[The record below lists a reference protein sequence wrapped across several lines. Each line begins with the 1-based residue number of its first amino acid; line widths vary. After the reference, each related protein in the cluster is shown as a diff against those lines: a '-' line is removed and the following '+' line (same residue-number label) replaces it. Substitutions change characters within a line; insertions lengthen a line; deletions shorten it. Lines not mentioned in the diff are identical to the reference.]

1 MSILLV
7 IILLVVLGMAAF
19 MYIKNNREPSYIGVH
34 NGQLAPLPASPN
46 AVSSQTTDAERRVE
60 TLPTLG
66 SLEQTKAAIEQ
77 TLKQIGDNEIL
88 SSKGEYMHILF
99 STPTM
104 HYHDDVE
111 LLIQQDTGLIQYRS
125 QSRTGYSD
133 MGANRARYDRFKAL
147 YTAIAQPA
155 TD

>member
-7 IILLVVLGMAAF
+7 IILLIILGMAAF
-19 MYIKNNREPSYIGVH
+19 MFIKNNRVPSYVGVQ
-34 NGQLAPLPASPN
+34 NGQFAPLPASPN
-46 AVSSQTTDAERRVE
+46 AVSSQTTDATRYVE
-60 TLPTLG
+60 PLPVLG

-111 LLIQQDTGLIQYRS
+111 LLIQQDKGVIQYRS

-147 YTAIAQPA
+147 YTAIAHSA
-155 TD
+155 AN